1 MINFQGLNLAPLRSV
16 ELRRAGLPREARKA
30 KRGGGGGSRIRHT
43 AFSAN
48 SDMSGFPLNFKAVR
62 PFLSIFNK
70 QNKFNNSIQ
79 NQNFLH
85 QIYTKFTPRK
95 KSKTT

>member
-1 MINFQGLNLAPLRSV
+1 HQKGLAEYLQN
-16 ELRRAGLPREARKA
+16 
-30 KRGGGGGSRIRHT
+30 GGGGGSRIRHT

-48 SDMSGFPLNFKAVR
+48 SDISGIPLNFKSVKA
-62 PFLSIFNK
+62 FLIIFNK

-85 QIYTKFTPRK
+85 QIYPKDK
-95 KSKTT
+95 IKNNLK